1 MRPPKSVV
9 RSRTVLAR
17 PCLAAGAGL
26 SLPLAIMVIA
36 GSGVA
41 QGAPALPAGPVRA
54 FVTIAPQAFFVER
67 IGGDRVQVEVLVGP
81 GQCAETFEATPKQ
94 LARMAGAR
102 LYFTVG
108 MPMEETLVPRLL
120 GNFPGLVVV
129 DTQEGIARRNLD
141 GDWVAGL
148 DGAGVETD
156 HGVGARSAETT
167 LDEHD
172 DVAGAD
178 GHAAGEDD
186 HAAGEHTHPHAGAD
200 PHTWLDPALA
210 KVIANN
216 IARGLMQV
224 DPADSA
230 LFRANLRSLEA
241 DLDRVDAEVRALL
254 APAKGR
260 EMLVYH
266 PYYGYFARAYGLQQ
280 AAIEVGGFRPG
291 SKSLAGIIDRARQ
304 NDLHA
309 IFVQEGVALSAAQ
322 TVANEIGGRVIVL
335 DPLSRDYLV
344 NLREMAR
351 RVRAGLMGE

>member
-1 MRPPKSVV
+1 MRPSKTVPRGRNAKA
-9 RSRTVLAR
+9 RSGF
-17 PCLAAGAGL
+17 PAGAGL
-26 SLPLAIMVIA
+26 FLSLAILLSA
-36 GSGVA
+36 EPGRA
-41 QGAPALPAGPVRA
+41 QPVSAAATGPVRA
-54 FVTIAPQAFFVER
+54 FVTIQPQAFFVER

-94 LARMAGAR
+94 LARMSGAR
-102 LYFTVG
+102 LYFAVG

-120 GNFPGLVVV
+120 GNFPGLVVI
-129 DTQEGIARRNLD
+129 DTQAGIDRRNLD
-141 GDWVAGL
+141 
-148 DGAGVETD
+148 D
-156 HGVGARSAETT
+156 HGPT
-167 LDEHD
+167 
-172 DVAGAD
+172 AGAD
-178 GHAAGEDD
+178 GDAASEDD
-186 HAAGEHTHPHAGAD
+186 HPADADGHSPSAHVHPHTGAD

-210 KVIANN
+210 KVIARN

-254 APAKGR
+254 APAVGR

-266 PYYGYFARAYGLQQ
+266 PYYGYFARAYGLRQ

-291 SKSLAGIIDRARQ
+291 SKYMAGIIDRARQ
-304 NDLHA
+304 EGIHA
-309 IFVQEGVALSAAQ
+309 IFVQEGVALAAAE
-322 TVANEIGGRVIVL
+322 TVAREIGGRVIVL

>member
-1 MRPPKSVV
+1 MRSSKSVACGRNV
-9 RSRTVLAR
+9 GAHPGSPAL
-17 PCLAAGAGL
+17 AGL
-26 SLPLAIMVIA
+26 FLPLAILVMT
-36 GSGVA
+36 GSRAA
-41 QGAPALPAGPVRA
+41 QCATVPAPGPVRV
-54 FVTIAPQAFFVER
+54 FVTIQPQAFFVER

-94 LARMAGAR
+94 LARMSGAR
-102 LYFTVG
+102 LYFAVG
-108 MPMEETLVPRLL
+108 MPMEETLVSRLR

-129 DTQEGIARRNLD
+129 DTQEGITRRDLTD
-141 GDWVAGL
+141 DWVPGPEA
-148 DGAGVETD
+148 
-156 HGVGARSAETT
+156 AE
-167 LDEHD
+167 
-172 DVAGAD
+172 GR
-178 GHAAGEDD
+178 
-186 HAAGEHTHPHAGAD
+186 AAGEHTHEHTGAD

-210 KVIANN
+210 KVISRN
-216 IARGLMQV
+216 IACGMLQV

-230 LFRANLRSLEA
+230 LFRTNLRSLDA

-266 PYYGYFARAYGLQQ
+266 PYYGYFARAYGLRQ

-291 SKSLAGIIDRARQ
+291 SKYLADIIDRARD
-304 NDLHA
+304 NNLHA
-309 IFVQEGVALSAAQ
+309 VFVQEGVALSAAQ

-351 RVRAGLMGE
+351 RVRAGLLGE